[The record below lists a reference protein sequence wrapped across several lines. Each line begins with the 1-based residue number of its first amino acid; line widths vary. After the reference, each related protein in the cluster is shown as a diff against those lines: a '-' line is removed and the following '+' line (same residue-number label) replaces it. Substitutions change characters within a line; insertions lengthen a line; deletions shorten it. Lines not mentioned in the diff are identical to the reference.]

1 MVFNEITYYGYEES
15 TDLCKLGLK
24 YNADKSPLVLHG
36 YTPFYNFL
44 FSNLRYKDINFG
56 EIGIYEN
63 ASMKMWREYFPN
75 ANLYG
80 WDCRMEDRLEDLN
93 RFYKK
98 DYVENAKQ
106 HNLTNTV
113 YDYIDVASEES
124 IVNALEKTKVKF
136 DVLIDDSDHQFW
148 SQIKLMRNVYKF
160 LNPGGIFI
168 IEDLTYN
175 FVDILEEFKVF
186 GHDQYY
192 DTITKINLYDKHL
205 NYGQDPRYLL
215 MLVKK

>member
-1 MVFNEITYYGYEES
+1 MKFNEVNYYGHDES

-24 YNADKSPLVLHG
+24 YNADKSPLVAHG

-44 FSNLRYKDINFG
+44 FSNLKYRDINFG

-63 ASMKMWREYFPN
+63 ASMKMWREYFSN

-80 WDCRMEDRLEDLN
+80 WDCRMEDRDEDLN

-106 HNLTNTV
+106 HNLKNTI
-113 YDYIDVASEES
+113 YDYMDVASENS
-124 IVNALEKTKVKF
+124 INEALEKTQIKF

-148 SQIKLMRNVYKF
+148 SQIKLLRNVYKF
-160 LNPGGIFI
+160 LKPGGMFI
-168 IEDLTYN
+168 IEDLMYN
-175 FVDILEEFKVF
+175 FVDILEELKLF
-186 GHDQYY
+186 GHDKHY
-192 DTITKINLYDKHL
+192 DVVNKINLYDQNLK
-205 NYGQDPRYLL
+205 YKKDPLYLL
-215 MLVKK
+215 VFVKK

>member
-1 MVFNEITYYGYEES
+1 MKFNQITYHGYNES
-15 TDLCKLGLK
+15 TSLCELGLK
-24 YNADKSPLVLHG
+24 YGADKSPLVAHG

-63 ASMKMWREYFPN
+63 ASMKMWREYFPS

-80 WDCRMEDRLEDLN
+80 WDCRIEDRLEDLN

-98 DYVENAKQ
+98 DYVQNAKQ
-106 HNLTNTV
+106 HNLKNTV
-113 YDYIDVASEES
+113 YDYMNVSSEDS
-124 IVNALEKTKVKF
+124 INNALEKTQIKF
-136 DVLIDDSDHQFW
+136 DVLVDDSDHQFW
-148 SQIKLMRNVYKF
+148 SQIKLLRNVYKF
-160 LNPGGIFI
+160 LKPGGIFI

-175 FVDILEEFKVF
+175 FVDILEEFKVY

-192 DTITKINLYDKHL
+192 ESITKIDLYDEHL
-205 NYGQDPRYLL
+205 KYKQSPYYML
-215 MLVKK
+215 MLIKK